1 MSTLVNSDLFIVQ
14 RPDGG
19 DQGTYKIEWESILE
33 NIAASPAVQFQGTA
47 NFTSA
52 AEDPS
57 SSNGRNNGDL
67 WVNTT
72 DGTFAWANP
81 ETVSKSVE
89 EGDYCIWDANDGVWR
104 FLGSVGGGGGAV
116 TSVDGNSPIS
126 VVGNATEGDVILQV
140 KMASFSDGSTYV
152 RDFPAGTEPGVVAA
166 IALDNDVA
174 AGPDDSPNPNAVVT
188 AAQLKA
194 TNDALDGATGGS
206 ITGTTAVQDPNPPS
220 RWTASGYLGTS
231 YDGNVSALGVSQL
244 IPVSTGASRTFA
256 VSLADTGTPG
266 VMLAPIAADVDP
278 DSADPSFADGKLS
291 KVHAVTPNLV
301 YEYYTPRNFALLP
314 ELS

>member
-1 MSTLVNSDLFIVQ
+1 MSILANSDLFIVQ

-19 DQGTYKIEWESILE
+19 EAGTYKIEWESILD

-47 NFTSA
+47 DFTNNS
-52 AEDPS
+52 EDPS
-57 SSNGRNNGDL
+57 PANNGDL

-81 ETVSKSVE
+81 ETASKAVE

-104 FLGSVGGGGGAV
+104 FLGSVGGGGGGAV

-126 VVGNATEGDVILQV
+126 AVGNATEGDVVLQI
-140 KMASFSDGSTYV
+140 KMASYSDGSTYV

-166 IALDNDVA
+166 IALDSDVA
-174 AGPDDSPNPNAVVT
+174 AGPDDSDNPNAVVT

-194 TNDALDGATGGS
+194 TNDALSGATGGS
-206 ITGTTAVQDPNPPS
+206 VSGTTAVQDPTPPS
-220 RWTASGYLGTS
+220 RWTATGYVGTS
-231 YDGNVSALGVSQL
+231 YDGDVSNLGVSQL
-244 IPVSTGASRTFA
+244 IPTSVGAARTFA

-266 VMLAPIAADVDP
+266 VFLAPVDADVDP
-278 DSADPSFADGKLS
+278 DGADASEDDGKLS

-301 YEYYTPRNFALLP
+301 YQYYTPRNFSLLT
-314 ELS
+314 ELPS